1 MGAFG
6 YITEFQEIFKREVT
20 TMAEFWR
27 QKEAEALALAKYY
40 ERVPEDKQKAAG
52 ARQAR
57 ADAAFYRK
65 LAEEEEAQ

>member
-1 MGAFG
+1 
-6 YITEFQEIFKREVT
+6 
-20 TMAEFWR
+20 MAEFWR